1 MIFIPLILYYIKFFK
16 MNNQDKIGT
25 LLAWIQGQAFSTGVL
40 IFTEDLLR
48 AFLLGFV
55 GGMGGLFVR
64 YIWKKIENNN

>member
-1 MIFIPLILYYIKFFK
+1 
-16 MNNQDKIGT
+16 MNHQDKIGCVF
-25 LLAWIQGQAFSTGVL
+25 AWIQGQAFSTGVL

-64 YIWKKIENNN
+64 FIWRFFEKKEN

>member
-1 MIFIPLILYYIKFFK
+1 
-16 MNNQDKIGT
+16 MNTEDKIGS

-40 IFTEDLLR
+40 MFSEDLFR

-64 YIWKKIENNN
+64 FVWQKFDKNKNN